1 MPRQRLHQKEAVGK
15 LQARARAAA
24 KSVKITSRKACNEWR
39 RVAYESPV
47 DEEMELICPEL
58 EDWDVDSGMPSHG
71 AKYVKEWAMV
81 LDGKT
86 DQELDYVLNVIE
98 KMRPAGAVKA
108 DMDEAWKVFASVQC
122 K

>member
-1 MPRQRLHQKEAVGK
+1 MPQQTKHVKEQVGK
-15 LQARARAAA
+15 LQARLEVAA
-24 KSVKITSRKACNEWR
+24 KSVKVTSDKARAKWS
-39 RVAYESPV
+39 RVAYEVPT
-47 DEEMELICPEL
+47 DEEAELIAPEL
-58 EDWDVDSGMPSHG
+58 EDWDAGEGMPGGG
-71 AKYVKEWAMV
+71 AQFLKEWAMV

-108 DMDEAWKVFASVQC
+108 DMDKAWEVFASVQC

>member
-15 LQARARAAA
+15 LQKKVEAAA
-24 KSVKITSRKACNEWR
+24 KSVKVTSGKAGKEWR
-39 RVAYESPV
+39 RVAYESPI
-47 DEEMELICPEL
+47 DEEMELISPEL

-71 AKYVKEWAMV
+71 AMYVKDWAMV

-108 DMDEAWKVFASVQC
+108 DMEAAWKVFASVQR

>member
-15 LQARARAAA
+15 LQVRLERAA
-24 KSVKITSRKACNEWR
+24 KSVRVTSGKAGKEWR

-47 DEEMELICPEL
+47 DEEMELVNPDL
-58 EDWDVDSGMPSHG
+58 EDWDTDSGTPSNG
-71 AKYVKEWAMV
+71 AQYVKDWAMV

-98 KMRPAGAVKA
+98 EMRPAGAVKA
-108 DMDEAWKVFASVQC
+108 DMDKAWEVFASVQC

>member
-15 LQARARAAA
+15 LRKQLDGAA
-24 KSVKITSRKACNEWR
+24 KSVKVTADKSAAKWR
-39 RVAYESPV
+39 RVSYEVPLD
-47 DEEMELICPEL
+47 DEFDGMGSDM
-58 EDWDVDSGMPSHG
+58 EDWETDSGMPNIG
-71 AKYVKEWAMV
+71 AEIVKDWAMV
-81 LDGKT
+81 LDGKV